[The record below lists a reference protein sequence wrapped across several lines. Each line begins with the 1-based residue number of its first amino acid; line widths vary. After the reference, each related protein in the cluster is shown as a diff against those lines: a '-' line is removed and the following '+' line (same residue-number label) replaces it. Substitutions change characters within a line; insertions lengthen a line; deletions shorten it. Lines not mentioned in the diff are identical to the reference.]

1 MLGFKDFWKKKKKND
16 KNFYITKDDKGF
28 PLWVIKPPFPIE
40 VEPED
45 KEPTP
50 ENDVPTKVSDYIS
63 SKKIR

>member
-1 MLGFKDFWKKKKKND
+1 MLGFKDFWKKKND
-16 KNFYITKDDKGF
+16 KNFYTTKDD
-28 PLWVIKPPFPIE
+28 KPPFPIE

-63 SKKIR
+63 SKNIR